1 VKYLL
6 GMGSKNVIM
15 PSKNVIIPPGF
26 WNTKK

>member
-1 VKYLL
+1 
-6 GMGSKNVIM
+6 MGSKNVIM